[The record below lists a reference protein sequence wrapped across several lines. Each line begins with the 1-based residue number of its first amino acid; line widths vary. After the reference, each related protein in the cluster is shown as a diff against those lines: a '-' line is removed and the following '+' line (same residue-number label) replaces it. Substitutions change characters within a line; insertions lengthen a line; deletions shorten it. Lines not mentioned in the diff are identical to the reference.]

1 MQFSTVSN
9 MLAGLVD
16 DSFQIEDHFAWLM
29 YESFCKLHELVL
41 HRLLNV
47 SLNTGS
53 QLITWRTELHVKLHW
68 GTVAVVQVNLLSN
81 KTRAK

>member
-1 MQFSTVSN
+1 
-9 MLAGLVD
+9 MLRGLADNNLQV
-16 DSFQIEDHFAWLM
+16 EDRFARLM
-29 YESFCKLHELVL
+29 YESFYKLHELVL

-53 QLITWRTELHVKLHW
+53 QLITWRTEMYVKLHW
-68 GTVAVVQVNLLSN
+68 GTVAVARVNLLSN